1 MKIYDIY
8 FYFRN
13 YFQRKLGDAIKNIDS
28 RILNHSYYAA
38 TLLATAAYKT

>member
-8 FYFRN
+8 LYFRN
-13 YFQRKLGDAIKNIDS
+13 HFQRKPGEAIKNIDS
-28 RILNHSYYAA
+28 RILNYSYYAA